1 MTNARKIIPLP
12 PKPGQPSIFET
23 DGKDPQFLHSV
34 LCQVALPRNPT
45 KDLTFVRTSGKV
57 SIALQA
63 GLLFDGMKMVQQP
76 LPSGTRPRLILLHIC
91 SEAVRSQSADIAIGD
106 SVRAFLRELQ
116 IDAGGENMRQFRS
129 QMKAL
134 AACNMVLGCP
144 SEDGPMTISA
154 KPVERF
160 AAWTTDDDG
169 QYTAW
174 TGRLVLGR
182 QFFETLIEHA
192 VPLEREAI
200 ARLKNNALAL
210 DCYSWLA
217 HRLCRVRAAGGVR
230 LSWGNLQE
238 QFGTEYASTKD
249 FKKRFLEALK
259 KAVAVYP
266 AAHVDQVRGG
276 LILKPSQPP
285 IARRG
290 VVVALPAPDSKVV
303 PRVEAPKPAARARTY
318 VSDDALDKVRSVAP
332 GWDRQWLLLRYQ
344 QWSHGKAAP
353 ANIDAAFLGWAKK
366 FTKGKPPT

>member
-1 MTNARKIIPLP
+1 MSSARKVIPLP
-12 PKPGQPSIFET
+12 AKGASQPGIFEA
-23 DGKDPQFLHSV
+23 DGQDPQFLHSV

-45 KDLTFVRTSGKV
+45 SDLTFVRTSGKV

-63 GLLFDGMKMVQQP
+63 GLLFDGLKMVQQP

-91 SEAVRSQSADIAIGD
+91 SEAVRKQSPDIAIGD
-106 SVRAFLRELQ
+106 SVRAFLRELR

-144 SEDGPMTISA
+144 SDDGPMTISA

-160 AAWTTDDDG
+160 AAWTTDDEG

-182 QFFETLIEHA
+182 QFFETLVEHA

-200 ARLKNNALAL
+200 GRLKNNALGL
-210 DCYSWLA
+210 DVYAWLA
-217 HRLCRVRAAGGVR
+217 HRLCRVKTPAGVR

-249 FKKRFLEALK
+249 FKKRFLEAMR

-276 LILKPSQPP
+276 LILKSSPPP
-285 IARRG
+285 IAKRG
-290 VVVALPAPDSKVV
+290 VVVALPAPAATPVAAKPIAAPE
-303 PRVEAPKPAARARTY
+303 PRTW
-318 VSDDALDKVRSVAP
+318 VSEDALDRVRTAAP
-332 GWDRQWLLLRYQ
+332 GWDRQWLLARYQ
-344 QWSHGKAAP
+344 EWTKGKPTP
-353 ANIDAAFLGWAKK
+353 ANIDAAFLGWARK
-366 FTKGKPPT
+366 FTKGKAPQ